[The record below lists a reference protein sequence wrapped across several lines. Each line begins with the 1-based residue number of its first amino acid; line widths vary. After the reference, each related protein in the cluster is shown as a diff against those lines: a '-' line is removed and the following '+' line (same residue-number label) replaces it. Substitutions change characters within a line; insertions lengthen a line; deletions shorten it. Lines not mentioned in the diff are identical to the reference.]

1 MSKKN
6 SLSKLVIK
14 AQSGDSGA
22 LNELFSSCYNDIYYF
37 ALKSVKNEELAYD
50 ITQEACM
57 DIFKNISNL
66 KDPDMFVAWS
76 KQITYNRCAGY
87 FRKNKEILADNN
99 EDDTDLFDSIEDDDK
114 DFIPDE
120 ALDRDDFRATIMNM
134 INGLSEEQRTAVM
147 LYYFDELSVS
157 EIAQI
162 QGTSEGTVKS
172 RLNYARKSIK
182 SAVEDYEN
190 KNDVK
195 LHSLSILPLLLWLR
209 GGDIAGLSIPAAG
222 NVLQNTLF
230 PTQTAVGTTAANIMG
245 SASPAPTAGA
255 TAANAMSTP
264 TVGTAAAN
272 AMGTPTVGTAATNAM
287 TTPTVGDAAAN
298 VLNTLPNA
306 PSSGAQVTN
315 TVSSALSNSSA
326 GVTAANTMSVVADTT
341 ATIAGATTASGV
353 AAAATK
359 GIAGKIIAI
368 VCAAAVAIG
377 GGAIAF
383 KVISD
388 RNEEKEL
395 SDSLVDDKASDIG
408 KNNEK
413 DEDTPES
420 GKDPDKKEEAPKDYS
435 SESLEP
441 YGLLY
446 NFKDDFVKMITNSP
460 KYFVTKD
467 GSIYDLFDTSAPLY
481 TAPSPDHVYGF
492 FDNIAYVNDK
502 GNLISE
508 FFGTDKLIGNIS
520 GEVVAVHY
528 TGLLSQYVDIITK
541 DSAGHFYY
549 TSYNAD
555 DMSVSVETK
564 PLAVYNS
571 VTEELISNIVDVEI
585 CYNSIYDEDK
595 VYIITDDMIYLSNS
609 LILSN
614 DGGTIM
620 YSGTPVTNKVERVI
634 DSKKTEDKDSPAYV
648 KDGNETN
655 IYCYTDGSL
664 VTEYAISLPEGYTA
678 SQVVKYI
685 DGYHTSLF
693 VFSDGSVYTYGGHY
707 GAVSRKIDY
716 LSDLYKKGHIV
727 DFYMVG
733 QNIFDEDFD
742 IVVLMDDNGLYTY
755 KG

>member
-1 MSKKN
+1 MSNKN
-6 SLSKLVIK
+6 NLSQLVK
-14 AQSGDSGA
+14 RAQSGDSNA
-22 LNELFSSCYNDIYYF
+22 LNELFNLCYNDIYYF
-37 ALKSVKNEELAYD
+37 ALKSVKDEHLAYD

-57 DIFKNISNL
+57 DIFKNISKL

-76 KQITYNRCAGY
+76 KQITYNRCAQH
-87 FRKNKEILADNN
+87 FRKNKEILSDTN
-99 EDDTDLFDSIEDDDK
+99 EDDTNVFDSLEDDDK

-134 INGLSEEQRTAVM
+134 INSLSEEQRTAVM
-147 LYYFDELSVS
+147 LYYFDELSIS

-162 QGTSEGTVKS
+162 QGVSEGTVKS
-172 RLNYARKSIK
+172 RLNYARKAIK
-182 SAVEDYEN
+182 SAVEDYED
-190 KNDVK
+190 KNNVK
-195 LHSLSILPLLLWLR
+195 LHSLSLLPLLLWLR
-209 GGDIAGLSIPAAG
+209 GGDIAGLSIPTAG
-222 NVLQNTLF
+222 NILQNTLF
-230 PTQTAVGTTAANIMG
+230 PTPSAVGTTSANIMG
-245 SASPAPTAGA
+245 QLP
-255 TAANAMSTP
+255 STP
-264 TVGTAAAN
+264 PVGTAAAN
-272 AMGTPTVGTAATNAM
+272 VASTPAVGSTATNVMTTPAVGSTATNA
-287 TTPTVGDAAAN
+287 
-298 VLNTLPNA
+298 LNTLPTA
-306 PSSGAQVTN
+306 PSTGAEITN

-326 GVTAANTMSVVADTT
+326 GTTAANTMAVAADTT
-341 ATIAGATTASGV
+341 STVSGATTASGV

-359 GIAGKIIAI
+359 GIAGKIIAV
-368 VCAAAVAIG
+368 VCAVAVAIG

-388 RNEEKEL
+388 KNEEKEF
-395 SDSLVDDKASDIG
+395 SDSLVDDEATDNG
-408 KNNEK
+408 NNTEK
-413 DEDTPES
+413 DEDSEDTTGN

-508 FFGTDKLIGNIS
+508 FFGTDKLIGNIR

-528 TGLLSQYVDIITK
+528 TGLLSHYVDIITK

-549 TSYNAD
+549 TAYNAD

-571 VTEELISNIVDVEI
+571 VTEELINNIVDVEI

-595 VYIITDDMIYLSNS
+595 VYIITDDMIYLSNT
-609 LILSN
+609 LTLSD

-620 YSGTPVTNKVERVI
+620 YTGTPVTNKLERVI
-634 DSKKTEDKDSPAYV
+634 DSRKTEDTHSPAYV

-655 IYCYTDGSL
+655 IYCYTDGTL
-664 VTEYAISLPEGYTA
+664 VNEYAISLPEGYTA

-685 DGYHTSLF
+685 EGYHTSLF

-716 LSDLYKKGHIV
+716 LSDLYKEGHIV